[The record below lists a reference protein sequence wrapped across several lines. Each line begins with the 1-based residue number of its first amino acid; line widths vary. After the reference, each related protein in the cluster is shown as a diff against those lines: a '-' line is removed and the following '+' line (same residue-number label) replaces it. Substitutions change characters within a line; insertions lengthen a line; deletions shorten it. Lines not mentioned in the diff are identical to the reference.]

1 MQPSQTSH
9 PIHTRP
15 AEILQRLIQFN
26 TTNPPGNEAE
36 CIAYIR
42 GLLFEAGIE
51 STLLAR
57 TPNRPNLVARLPG
70 TGRAAPILLY
80 GHVDVVTAE
89 NQQWE
94 HPPFEGKL
102 VDGFVW
108 GRGALD
114 MKGGVAMMLAAF
126 LRAKAEGLQ
135 PAGDIVLAIVG
146 DEEAG
151 GDFGAKFLVEQH
163 AELFKDIRYALGEFG
178 GFTFQ
183 VGGRRFY
190 PIMVAEK
197 QSCAIRATVR
207 GTGGHGSMP
216 VRGGAMARLARLLHR
231 LDRNNLPVHILPSVR
246 VMVESMASALG
257 GAQGLVLR
265 QLTNPMLTNSILDL
279 LGERGRIFNPLLHNT
294 VSPTM
299 LQGST
304 AINVIPGEVSL
315 GLDGRLLPGFQPED
329 MLRELRSIVGADV
342 ELEVVQ
348 FDPGPADL
356 GLGLFDMLANIL
368 RESDPGGV
376 PIPLLLSG
384 VTDARFFSRLGIQ
397 THGFLPMTL
406 PADFN
411 FTATI
416 HAANERIPAAA
427 VEFGAN
433 AIYKALQRFG

>member
-257 GAQGLVLR
+257 GAQGLVLC